1 MNTASTVAN
10 RFADAISSLLAHAA
24 PNANSTDAS
33 NDPLASTTADFTD
46 CEANNIAGL
55 ASASAARRQG
65 PSCAAA

>member
-1 MNTASTVAN
+1 MAKDTGPTAVALPIYAGSSN
-10 RFADAISSLLAHAA
+10 AIAC
-24 PNANSTDAS
+24 AN
-33 NDPLASTTADFTD
+33 PLPDRSTTADFTD